1 MSKTKGQRNA
11 ASSSRRRERSGYEVG
26 YCQPPK
32 HTRFKPGNSGNPKG
46 RPKGAKNEVT
56 ILRNI
61 LNRQIDSRQD
71 GKVRKISVLEGILLR
86 FTEDALKGNPKSAAF
101 LLNRYH
107 RGSLALDHHRRSNRR
122 QEPPQTQL
130 PFSSSL
136 LASDSRP
143 PTRRTIP
150 RCEGAERAR
159 GRE

>member
-1 MSKTKGQRNA
+1 MSKTKGRRNA
-11 ASSSRRRERSGYEVG
+11 APRSTRRGRSGYEVG

-32 HTRFKPGNSGNPKG
+32 HTRFQPGKSGNPKG

-86 FTEDALKGNPKSAAF
+86 FTEDALKGNPKSAVF

-107 RGSLALDHHRRSNRR
+107 LTEGNAPEIQDLDQNDREVLEACMRDL
-122 QEPPQTQL
+122 E
-130 PFSSSL
+130 
-136 LASDSRP
+136 
-143 PTRRTIP
+143 TRLKG
-150 RCEGAERAR
+150 EKV
-159 GRE
+159 